1 MTVYH
6 KAGRVEKIETENG
19 EPEFIVNIKKSLVSQ
34 LQHDLSKSLYSD
46 ESSNKVRR
54 GDEEV
59 YVPSFKT
66 EETSILGNCET
77 IYSVSRL
84 PENLVQEFEE
94 EEIQRRSRDWET
106 RRVEEEENFVKERT
120 IMKSL
125 RQKILIT
132 VLSALSTT
140 KLFQS
145 ALPLKLLITQLTNHS
160 WPEQSSVVPLKI
172 ISSESLPLRT

>member
-1 MTVYH
+1 MKISGDWTPKETHGKVEEVSETIKTWLESPIIVYH
-6 KAGRVEKIETENG
+6 KQGRVEKIETENG

-54 GDEEV
+54 GDDEV
-59 YVPSFKT
+59 YVPFLEIVRLSTLCQGCLRTLFKNLKKKRDK
-66 EETSILGNCET
+66 EEAET
-77 IYSVSRL
+77 GKPGVL
-84 PENLVQEFEE
+84 
-94 EEIQRRSRDWET
+94 RRKK
-106 RRVEEEENFVKERT
+106 NFVKERT

-145 ALPLKLLITQLTNHS
+145 ALPLKLLITQLTNH
-160 WPEQSSVVPLKI
+160 L
-172 ISSESLPLRT
+172 